1 MSLYHRFRLLWP
13 LIVGVGLAACT
24 AILLWSLHSSQT
36 QLRAASEA
44 RLVADSE
51 RRAAAVADFVGE
63 RRQAAAELAG
73 SHEMEAYLVN
83 RALEMS
89 LQYGLGAS
97 LDAIEQRFR
106 RQIEQ
111 KTLREQA
118 IYRQIVFLGED
129 GSILAAAGKAAPAN
143 AVPSLPAPAPY
154 LRVDARNGLIVAS
167 SPVIYKG
174 VFQGAVLAVSDLRLL
189 SLLLIGRRGNGDA
202 VDNYQEFLLTEEGT
216 SIPSAGQLTELSG
229 TVARAFSRLPEN
241 RLIPVR
247 DIPDADQF
255 GNLLAL
261 RTAIAGAPLSMLTL
275 SSETD
280 VYGQMASPAYLYFLG
295 ACSTALLLTTFVLQR
310 MRQRTV
316 QLQAEYAASARHQAE
331 LEQRNRALS
340 DEIARRQEVEAAL
353 HQKSAELD
361 TSNAELR
368 RHRDHLEEIVSER
381 TLALSI
387 AKEAA
392 ESANRAKSTFLANM
406 SHELRTPMNAIIGL
420 THLLAR
426 NNTDPRQRDKLAKI
440 TSSANHL
447 LQLINDVLDLSKIDA
462 DRMTLE
468 QTAFT
473 FGNITTVLDNL
484 LCDRAE
490 AKGLRWIREIDP
502 RLARLAVIG
511 DPLRLQQ
518 VLLNLAGNALKF
530 TAHGSV
536 TLSVQIARETD
547 QDLDIRCTVRDT
559 GVGIGAEALRRI
571 FDPFEQAD
579 GSTTRQFGGTGL
591 GLTICNRLVRLMGGT
606 LEVVSTPGT
615 GSTFSFSLRFP
626 MAGRNG
632 VPSERTVASASDA
645 ERRLQTAYRGTRLLL
660 AEDDLM
666 TQVMVQELLGETIG
680 FSVDLARDGVQ
691 AVELARSNDYA
702 LVLMD
707 IQMPAM
713 DGIEATQRIR
723 QIPDRARLPIIA
735 MTANALAEERSRC
748 LAAGMNDFISKPVDP
763 ELLFVTLLGWLDKG

>member
-174 VFQGAVLAVSDLRLL
+174 VFQGAVLTVSDLRLL

-473 FGNITTVLDNL
+473 FGNIATVLDNL

-518 VLLNLAGNALKF
+518 VLLNLAGTALKF

-626 MAGRNG
+626 MASRNG

>member
-174 VFQGAVLAVSDLRLL
+174 VFQGTVLTVSDLRLL

-473 FGNITTVLDNL
+473 FGNIATVLDNL

-626 MAGRNG
+626 MASRNG

>member
-626 MAGRNG
+626 MASRNG

>member
-473 FGNITTVLDNL
+473 FGNIATVLDNL

-530 TAHGSV
+530 TAHGSI

-626 MAGRNG
+626 MASRNG

>member
-174 VFQGAVLAVSDLRLL
+174 VFQGTVLTVSDLRLL

-626 MAGRNG
+626 MASRNG